1 MAEPIAAWRLLHVL
15 GAVLMLG
22 NVLVTGAWTAIL
34 WRREGPRAAAAISRG
49 ILWTDL
55 IFTAGGGAL
64 LTIAGIQLV
73 RLEGLPW
80 RELSWL
86 RHGIELLAAAT
97 LTWVGILLPD
107 QIRMDRCGPDDA
119 ARFARLFRRW
129 MVVGWLDTLLLLAA
143 FTLMM
148 LKPGLS

>member
-1 MAEPIAAWRLLHVL
+1 MAEAIATWRLLHVL

-22 NVLVTGAWTAIL
+22 NVLVTGAWAAIL
-34 WRREGPRAAAAISRG
+34 WRLEGPRNAAAISRG

-80 RELSWL
+80 RELPWL
-86 RHGIELLAAAT
+86 RHGIALLAAAT
-97 LTWVGILLPD
+97 LTWLVILLPD
-107 QIRMDRCGPDDA
+107 QFRMDRCRATDPT
-119 ARFARLFRRW
+119 RFARLFRRW
-129 MVVGWLDTLLLLAA
+129 MVIGWLDTVLLLAG
-143 FTLMM
+143 FSLMM
-148 LKPGLS
+148 LKPGA